1 MCQAL
6 SQKLL
11 AKAVAV
17 VAVDLI
23 STTIEELSLIRQT
36 HKSILVSFSG
46 GKDSLTLLYLAK
58 QIFEHVECFFMYFVP
73 GILSVENRIDIASQK
88 YNVKIYKIRHWNYFK
103 CKKYGIFCN
112 AEDVKERTLSDIY
125 TDIRELSGIIPILV
139 GAKRDDGQWR
149 RTNTANAITGSYGNV
164 YRPIFE
170 WTTYDVLGFCKMK
183 GIEVPKAEGM
193 TNTGIDLSTKYVL
206 WAYNNDK
213 QAYNLMKKDF
223 PYLDAMIYRE
233 KWFNV
238 TGKNKV

>member
-1 MCQAL
+1 MCQVLFRQESAR
-6 SQKLL
+6 
-11 AKAVAV
+11 AVAAAV
-17 VAVDLI
+17 VDLI
-23 STTIEELSLIRQT
+23 STTIEELLLIRQS

-73 GILSVENRIDIASQK
+73 GIRSVEDRIDDASEK
-88 YNVKIYKIRHWNYFK
+88 YNVKIYKIRHWAYFK
-103 CKKYGIFCN
+103 CKKHGIFCN
-112 AEDVKERTLSDIY
+112 PEDIEERVLSDVY
-125 TDIRELSGIIPILV
+125 TDIRELSGITPILT

-149 RTNTANAITGSYGNV
+149 RTNTANAITGAYGDV
-164 YRPIFE
+164 YKPIFE
-170 WTTYDVLGFCKMK
+170 WTTYDVLGYCKMK

-193 TNTGIDLSTKYVL
+193 KNTGIDLGTKYIL

-213 QAYNLMKKDF
+213 QAYSLIKKEF

-238 TGKNKV
+238 TRKNKV